1 MSLLNALGGAM
12 EGFGT
17 GYADA
22 VTTERK
28 LALLNATPP
37 RDPVAPPDTPPP
49 APAAPA
55 TPPAGPRDAKLEH
68 VVQAIYG
75 QESGGGANPA
85 TSTAGA
91 RGDMQIIP
99 ATFNAYA
106 LPGEKIDNPDDN
118 RAVGR
123 RIIEDLYRRANGDP
137 ARVAVGYFS
146 GQGNM
151 SPLAFSAPWKEDKV
165 DTNGKST
172 SAYVGDVLQR
182 IVRLAAQAK

>member
-1 MSLLNALGGAM
+1 
-12 EGFGT
+12 
-17 GYADA
+17 
-22 VTTERK
+22 
-28 LALLNATPP
+28 
-37 RDPVAPPDTPPP
+37 
-49 APAAPA
+49 
-55 TPPAGPRDAKLEH
+55 
-68 VVQAIYG
+68 
-75 QESGGGANPA
+75 
-85 TSTAGA
+85 
-91 RGDMQIIP
+91 MQIIP

-123 RIIEDLYRRANGDP
+123 RIIEDLYRRANGDA
-137 ARVAVGYFS
+137 ARTAVGYFS

-151 SPLAFSAPWKEDKV
+151 SPLAFNTPWREDRV